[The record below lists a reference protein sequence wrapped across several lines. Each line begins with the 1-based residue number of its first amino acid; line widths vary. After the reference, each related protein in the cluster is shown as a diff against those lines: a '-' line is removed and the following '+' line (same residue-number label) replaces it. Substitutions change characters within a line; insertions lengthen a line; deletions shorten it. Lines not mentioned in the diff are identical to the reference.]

1 MKKLLSLLLPL
12 ALALSLTACGEK
24 SADEAARQTPPTLT
38 VTSANAC
45 SVTLKS
51 SSYDWTYTQG
61 LQSMTV
67 IACGAHP
74 LDENCRDIT
83 PVLEMPFAVSAA
95 YFYTVTLDFGDNS
108 PDSVSLRC
116 WPSDAWGSTGM
127 PSETVT
133 AQRQDNGT
141 FRAELPQSGG
151 IFAVDALWDG
161 SSATYTF
168 CTQAE
173 GSEELH
179 PGAVLSIGESEDIR
193 KIDISWRSGGV
204 NIYTAEQSAQISVKE
219 ESAAPLAESE
229 KMVCAIDGDT
239 LRIRFLGDAYRG
251 SYDGEKHLDVGLP
264 RELVS
269 AGHFEEIKVETT
281 DAYAYVS
288 ADAQKIELST
298 LSGDARV
305 MCANCPEVEIET
317 TSGNAGV
324 VDGTWGKIELSTV
337 SGAIELAGEAENAEI
352 ETASGKVDIA
362 GALGA
367 LDFESVSG
375 NLILATERALRLDA
389 ETESGSIYLTLPAQD
404 GFTLDYETKSGAFR
418 SALTE
423 REETLIACGDHEET
437 KKKESGSAALFFSL
451 FLVDCKPRLVEAVG
465 EQLFD
470 VQVLFLV
477 VLVQAHDLHVGPELV
492 EHLTARTAGV
502 AVVVAAPSDD
512 DALEAPVPL
521 AHGLKRRGALGAV
534 RQAVARIFDVAAGED
549 RAVLTFERRAHGEV
563 GIRHIRHVQHGDG
576 LRLEFF

>member
-12 ALALSLTACGEK
+12 ALALSLAACGEK

-83 PVLEMPFAVSAA
+83 PVLEMPFTVSAA

-108 PDSVSLRC
+108 PDSVSLRYWNDAC
-116 WPSDAWGSTGM
+116 WGDTEAQA
-127 PSETVT
+127 ETLS
-133 AQRQDNGT
+133 AQRQDDGT
-141 FRAELPQSGG
+141 YTVEMIPSVG

-168 CTQAE
+168 CTQAD
-173 GSEELH
+173 GTKELH
-179 PGAVLSIGESEDIR
+179 TGAVLSIGESEDIR
-193 KIDISWRSGGV
+193 KIDISWRSGSVSVQAVGQTSQITV
-204 NIYTAEQSAQISVKE
+204 QEEATTALTE
-219 ESAAPLAESE
+219 EE
-229 KMVCAIDGDT
+229 KLVCAVDGDT
-239 LRIRFLGDAYRG
+239 LRIRFMSDARRD
-251 SYDGEKHLDVGLP
+251 SFEGEKFLTVSLP
-264 RELVS
+264 WELVKN
-269 AGHFEEIKVETT
+269 AHFEEIDIETT
-281 DAYAYVS
+281 SAYAYVS
-288 ADAQKIELST
+288 ADAQKIKLST
-298 LSGDARV
+298 VGGDARV

-324 VDGTWGKIELSTV
+324 VDGTWAKVDISTV
-337 SGAIELAGEAENAEI
+337 SGAIELAGEAESAEI

-375 NLILATERALRLDA
+375 DLILAAERALRLDA

-423 REETLIACGDHEET
+423 REGALITCLDDHATHYSVPELDGGAVSELTIETMSGEVTIGASS
-437 KKKESGSAALFFSL
+437 SGSN
-451 FLVDCKPRLVEAVG
+451 
-465 EQLFD
+465 
-470 VQVLFLV
+470 
-477 VLVQAHDLHVGPELV
+477 
-492 EHLTARTAGV
+492 
-502 AVVVAAPSDD
+502 
-512 DALEAPVPL
+512 
-521 AHGLKRRGALGAV
+521 
-534 RQAVARIFDVAAGED
+534 
-549 RAVLTFERRAHGEV
+549 
-563 GIRHIRHVQHGDG
+563 
-576 LRLEFF
+576 

>member
-12 ALALSLTACGEK
+12 ALLLSLTACGEK

-74 LDENCRDIT
+74 LDETSRNIT

-204 NIYTAEQSAQISVKE
+204 SVQAVGQTSQITVQEDATAE
-219 ESAAPLAESE
+219 LAEDE
-229 KMVCAIDGDT
+229 KLVCAVDGDT
-239 LRIRFLGDAYRG
+239 LRIRFMSDANRDG
-251 SYDGEKHLDVGLP
+251 FEGEKFLTVSLP
-264 RELVS
+264 WELVKN
-269 AGHFEEIKVETT
+269 AHFEEIDIETT
-281 DAYAYVS
+281 SAYAYVS

-305 MCANCPEVEIET
+305 MGASCPEVEIET

-324 VDGTWGKIELSTV
+324 VDGTWAKVDISTV

-423 REETLIACGDHEET
+423 REGTLIVCGDHEAYYTVPALEGGEMSELTIET
-437 KKKESGSAALFFSL
+437 MSGEVTIGASSSGSN
-451 FLVDCKPRLVEAVG
+451 
-465 EQLFD
+465 
-470 VQVLFLV
+470 
-477 VLVQAHDLHVGPELV
+477 
-492 EHLTARTAGV
+492 
-502 AVVVAAPSDD
+502 
-512 DALEAPVPL
+512 
-521 AHGLKRRGALGAV
+521 
-534 RQAVARIFDVAAGED
+534 
-549 RAVLTFERRAHGEV
+549 
-563 GIRHIRHVQHGDG
+563 
-576 LRLEFF
+576 

>member
-1 MKKLLSLLLPL
+1 MKNLLSLLLPL
-12 ALALSLTACGEK
+12 ALLLSLTACGEK
-24 SADEAARQTPPTLT
+24 RADEAARQTPPTLT

-61 LQSMTV
+61 LQSMTA

-116 WPSDAWGSTGM
+116 WPSDAWGSTVM

-133 AQRQDNGT
+133 AQRQDSGT
-141 FRAELPQSGG
+141 FRAELPQSDG

-193 KIDISWRSGGV
+193 KIDISWLSGGV
-204 NIYTAEQSAQISVKE
+204 SVLAVGQTSQITVQEEATTALTE
-219 ESAAPLAESE
+219 EE
-229 KMVCAIDGDT
+229 KLVCAVDGDT
-239 LRIRFLGDAYRG
+239 LRIRFMSDARRD
-251 SYDGEKHLDVGLP
+251 SFEGEKFLTVSLP
-264 RELVS
+264 WELVKN
-269 AGHFEEIKVETT
+269 AHFEEIDIETT
-281 DAYAYVS
+281 SAYAYVS
-288 ADAQKIELST
+288 ADAQKIKLST
-298 LSGDARV
+298 VGGDARV

-337 SGAIELAGEAENAEI
+337 SGAIELAGDAESAEI

-423 REETLIACGDHEET
+423 REGALIACGDHEAYYTVPALEGGEMSELEIST
-437 KKKESGSAALFFSL
+437 VSGTLTIDASSGSN
-451 FLVDCKPRLVEAVG
+451 
-465 EQLFD
+465 
-470 VQVLFLV
+470 
-477 VLVQAHDLHVGPELV
+477 
-492 EHLTARTAGV
+492 
-502 AVVVAAPSDD
+502 
-512 DALEAPVPL
+512 
-521 AHGLKRRGALGAV
+521 
-534 RQAVARIFDVAAGED
+534 
-549 RAVLTFERRAHGEV
+549 
-563 GIRHIRHVQHGDG
+563 
-576 LRLEFF
+576 

>member
-51 SSYDWTYTQG
+51 SSYDWTYPQG

-74 LDENCRDIT
+74 LDETSRDIT
-83 PVLEMPFAVSAA
+83 PVLEMPFTVSAA
-95 YFYTVTLDFGDNS
+95 YFYTVTLDFSDNS

-127 PSETVT
+127 SSETVT

-141 FRAELPQSGG
+141 FRAELPQSDG

-179 PGAVLSIGESEDIR
+179 PGAVLSIGESQDIR
-193 KIDISWRSGGV
+193 KIDISWRGGGGV
-204 NIYTAEQSAQISVKE
+204 NIYTAGQSAQISVKE
-219 ESAAPLAESE
+219 ESTAPLAESE
-229 KMVCAIDGDT
+229 KMVCTIDGDT

-251 SYDGEKHLDVGLP
+251 SYDGEKYLDVGLP
-264 RELVS
+264 AELVS
-269 AGHFEEIKVETT
+269 AGHFEEIEVETT

-317 TSGNAGV
+317 VNGSVGV
-324 VDGTWGKIELSTV
+324 VDGTWARVDISTL

-362 GALGA
+362 GALGT

-404 GFTLDYETKSGAFR
+404 GSTLDYETKSGAFR

-423 REETLIACGDHEET
+423 REGTLIACGNHET
-437 KKKESGSAALFFSL
+437 HYT
-451 FLVDCKPRLVEAVG
+451 VP
-465 EQLFD
+465 
-470 VQVLFLV
+470 
-477 VLVQAHDLHVGPELV
+477 
-492 EHLTARTAGV
+492 
-502 AVVVAAPSDD
+502 
-512 DALEAPVPL
+512 ALE
-521 AHGLKRRGALGAV
+521 G
-534 RQAVARIFDVAAGED
+534 GEMSELEIST
-549 RAVLTFERRAHGEV
+549 VSGTLTIEASPG
-563 GIRHIRHVQHGDG
+563 GN
-576 LRLEFF
+576 

>member
-12 ALALSLTACGEK
+12 ALALSLAACGEK

-51 SSYDWTYTQG
+51 SSYDWTYPQG

-74 LDENCRDIT
+74 LDETSRDIT
-83 PVLEMPFAVSAA
+83 PVLEMPFTVSAA

-116 WPSDAWGSTGM
+116 WPSDAWGSTGV

-133 AQRQDNGT
+133 AQQQDNGT
-141 FRAELPQSGG
+141 FRAELPQSDG

-179 PGAVLSIGESEDIR
+179 PGAVLSIGESQDIR

-204 NIYTAEQSAQISVKE
+204 NIYAAGQSAQISVKE
-219 ESAAPLAESE
+219 ESTAPLAESE

-251 SYDGEKHLDVGLP
+251 SYDGEKYLDVGLP
-264 RELVS
+264 AELVN
-269 AGHFEEIKVETT
+269 AGHFEKIEVETT

-305 MCANCPEVEIET
+305 MGASCPAVEIET
-317 TSGNAGV
+317 VSGSVGV
-324 VDGTWGKIELSTV
+324 VDGTWARVDISTL
-337 SGAIELAGEAENAEI
+337 SGAIVGQYQK
-352 ETASGKVDIA
+352 TVDINSGTGIVVIGLA
-362 GALGA
+362 CLIIGETLLGRR
-367 LDFESVSG
+367 SVKKG
-375 NLILATERALRLDA
+375 VIAAIL
-389 ETESGSIYLTLPAQD
+389 GSIVYRFIYAIV
-404 GFTLDYETKSGAFR
+404 FYTK
-418 SALTE
+418 
-423 REETLIACGDHEET
+423 I
-437 KKKESGSAALFFSL
+437 
-451 FLVDCKPRLVEAVG
+451 VPVEC
-465 EQLFD
+465 LK
-470 VQVLFLV
+470 L
-477 VLVQAHDLHVGPELV
+477 
-492 EHLTARTAGV
+492 LTAIIV
-502 AVVVAAPSDD
+502 ALAIAAPSIQKW
-512 DALEAPVPL
+512 ATFQ
-521 AHGLKRRGALGAV
+521 KRKMA
-534 RQAVARIFDVAAGED
+534 ARNKEGV
-549 RAVLTFERRAHGEV
+549 
-563 GIRHIRHVQHGDG
+563 
-576 LRLEFF
+576 